1 MKKIAVL
8 SGYGIN
14 CNEETAL
21 AFELAARKLGAEEE
35 IFTHQVHV
43 NDLIRGQQELSNYSM
58 LTIPGGFLH
67 GDDISAGKILASKLR
82 TTLDHD
88 LRKFVDGGKPVM
100 GICNG
105 FQVLIKYPLIP
116 GFAGPQK
123 YTLTENRTGRFI
135 DRWVTVKV
143 KEESCPVFLRGI
155 DRLSLP
161 IRHAEGK
168 FFANQKDLMNLDEY
182 GGVVLQYA
190 KKDGGL
196 ARGEFPANPN
206 GSERDI
212 AGICDPSGRIFGLMP
227 HPEAFVQPFQ
237 EPGWVKKR
245 RIGEIENEGAGL
257 KIFKNVV
264 EFLLEEDIG

>member
-21 AFELAARKLGAEEE
+21 AFELAARKLGVVGGVAV
-35 IFTHQVHV
+35 HQVHV
-43 NDLIRGQQELSNYSM
+43 NDLIRGQQELRNFSM

-82 TTLDHD
+82 TTLDRD
-88 LRKFVDGGKPVM
+88 LREFVDKGKPVM

-105 FQVLIKYPLIP
+105 FQVLVKYPLIP
-116 GFAGPQK
+116 DIAGPQK

-155 DRLSLP
+155 NRLNLP
-161 IRHAEGK
+161 IRHAEGN
-168 FFANQKDLMNLDEY
+168 FFADKKDLMGLDEY

-190 KKDGGL
+190 KKNGNL
-196 ARGEFPANPN
+196 AWGEFPANPN
-206 GSERDI
+206 GSELDI

-227 HPEAFVQPFQ
+227 HPEAFVSPFQ
-237 EPGWVKKR
+237 EPRWVKKR
-245 RIGEIENEGAGL
+245 RIGEIESEGAGL

>member
-21 AFELAARKLGAEEE
+21 AFELAARKLGEEE
-35 IFTHQVHV
+35 RVATHQVHV
-43 NDLIRGQQELSNYSM
+43 NDLIRGQQELSDFSM

-82 TTLDHD
+82 TTLDRD
-88 LRKFVDGGKPVM
+88 IREFVGRGKPVM

-105 FQVLIKYPLIP
+105 FQVLVKYPLIP
-116 GFAGPQK
+116 DIAEAQK

-143 KEESCPVFLRGI
+143 KEKSCSVFLRGI
-155 DRLSLP
+155 DRLNLP
-161 IRHAEGK
+161 IRHAEGRFLADK
-168 FFANQKDLMNLDEY
+168 KDLSGLDEY
-182 GGVVLQYA
+182 GGVALQYA
-190 KKDGGL
+190 KKDGNL

-206 GSERDI
+206 GSELDI

-227 HPEAFVQPFQ
+227 HPEAFVHPFQ
-237 EPGWVKKR
+237 EPGWIKKR
-245 RIGEIENEGAGL
+245 RIGEIESDGAGL

-264 EFLLEEDIG
+264 EFLVEEDIG